1 MLEIIALIFIVRHIG
16 TLAIQKGQSPG
27 TWKMYTI
34 ICWIA
39 FEILGIVFGMLV
51 LNQSDMLALML
62 LGLVFAFGG
71 FLFVRYNL
79 LKKPDATPDDEINR
93 IGVDDLKP

>member
-1 MLEIIALIFIVRHIG
+1 
-16 TLAIQKGQSPG
+16 
-27 TWKMYTI
+27 MYTI

-62 LGLVFAFGG
+62 LGLLLHLEAF
-71 FLFVRYNL
+71 YSSAIIY
-79 LKKPDATPDDEINR
+79 LKNPMLPPMMR
-93 IGVDDLKP
+93 